1 MGRQR
6 YILAI
11 AVLFASSAGS
21 TLSLELELPI
31 ACEIGQTCFI
41 QNYVDHDP
49 SRGARDYMCRHETYD
64 GHDGTDFRLPS
75 VAQERTGV
83 VVRAAADGQVL
94 RTRDGMQDVSVRTIG
109 VEQIK
114 GRECGNT
121 VILAHADGFESI
133 YCHLQQGSVRVKPGD
148 AVKLGQDLGRAGL
161 SGNTEFAHLH
171 FGLRRNGKPVDPFFY
186 GAPNDACGGG
196 TSLWAPRLTSALSY
210 RPIAILNAGFA
221 AHAVTSE
228 EIEAGDGIG
237 LPPTINSVIVAYV
250 RAIGLEAGDV
260 QQLTLTAPDGRVVA
274 QYTAPALANDMAQYT
289 SKAGRK
295 RPAGEWPHGT
305 YRATYRV
312 ERSGVSLIE
321 LSYNFS
327 GAQPMRGR
335 PIESSV
341 SRQRGTAKRRPSPCF
356 YTLALMQ
363 FSEVHSPKPSPGRH
377 PL

>member
-1 MGRQR
+1 MDHQR
-6 YILAI
+6 YSLILAV
-11 AVLFASSAGS
+11 AVLFANSAGS

-49 SRGARDYMCRHETYD
+49 SRGARDYMCRHATYD
-64 GHDGTDFRLPS
+64 KHDGTDFRLPS
-75 VAQERTGV
+75 VAWERTGV
-83 VVRAAADGQVL
+83 AVRAAADGQVL

-109 VEQIK
+109 HEQIK

-121 VILAHADGFESI
+121 VIVAHADGFESI

-148 AVKLGQDLGRAGL
+148 AVKRGHDLGRAGL

-171 FGLRRNGKPVDPFFY
+171 FGLRRNGKPVDPFSY
-186 GAPNDACGGG
+186 GAPNEACGGG
-196 TSLWAPRLTSALSY
+196 TSLWTPRLTSALSY
-210 RPIAILNAGFA
+210 RPFAILNTGFA
-221 AHAVTSE
+221 SHAITSE

-237 LPPTINSVIVAYV
+237 PPPSINSDIVAYV

-260 QQLTLTAPDGRVVA
+260 QQLTLTAPDGHVVA
-274 QYTAPALANDMAQYT
+274 QYKAPALANDMAQYI

-295 RPAGEWPHGT
+295 RPEGEWPHGT

-321 LSYNFS
+321 KTFEL
-327 GAQPMRGR
+327 Q
-335 PIESSV
+335 
-341 SRQRGTAKRRPSPCF
+341 
-356 YTLALMQ
+356 L
-363 FSEVHSPKPSPGRH
+363 
-377 PL
+377 